1 MQQPDNAMIATDP
14 ESGLC
19 LTGPASSLQAGAGR
33 ITLMHGD
40 IGSGKSLWLARLAG
54 LQPMPKGVALTYTG
68 HLSDSSPVVRMLFD
82 RRPQIWLGQTVA
94 EELCFGL
101 PAIPDISQLH
111 QVLSTWGLDGLDLQA
126 DVQSLNRLQGLRL
139 GLASM
144 DIAKA
149 TLVLLDNP
157 TDSLPVACAEQLIE
171 DIQAWAARSNCII
184 VVACNRW
191 QGWQLAASHIWQT
204 TAASQMPALDSRGA

>member
-1 MQQPDNAMIATDP
+1 MQQPDNAMATIDP

-19 LTGPASSLQAGAGR
+19 LSGPASSLLAEAGHIA
-33 ITLMHGD
+33 LLHGD

-54 LQPMPKGVALTYTG
+54 LQPMPKGVLLTYSG

-101 PAIPDISQLH
+101 PGTPNISLLH
-111 QVLSTWGLDGLDLQA
+111 QVLTSWGLDGLDLQA

-149 TLVLLDNP
+149 TLALLDSP
-157 TDSLPVACAEQLIE
+157 TDSLPEAVATQLIE

-191 QGWQLAASHIWQT
+191 QGWQHAASHIWQT
-204 TAASQMPALDSRGA
+204 TAPSQMPVLDSRGA